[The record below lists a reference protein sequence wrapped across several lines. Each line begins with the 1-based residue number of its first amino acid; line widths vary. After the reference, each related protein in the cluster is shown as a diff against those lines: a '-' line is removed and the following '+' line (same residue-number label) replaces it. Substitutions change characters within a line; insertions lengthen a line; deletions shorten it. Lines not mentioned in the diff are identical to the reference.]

1 MGYNEAIEWIGGPE
15 EITAGVLVKM
25 SGQINGIMLSCQQ
38 LDFVNLVLESMLGKG
53 VEDYFGL
60 HEMESSALIEVG
72 KGKMEPEGV
81 QRMLDARS
89 KTIAR
94 KNAPANGL
102 TLEWVDYFEVCALNE
117 QAMIREFLAMD
128 DKMPQPLAKLEADV
142 KEGLWPRTYAMTTRS
157 SQQLLGVFRALSKA
171 QGGVLE
177 VFDEND
183 LPKAES
189 LREQLNEWLRKNGA
203 DEDAALEIRMADRN
217 ENSWFFTEN
226 G

>member
-1 MGYNEAIEWIGGPE
+1 MDRQRFRDPLNEDRPYMLRHDMAEGGDPNP
-15 EITAGVLVKM
+15 
-25 SGQINGIMLSCQQ
+25 S
-38 LDFVNLVLESMLGKG
+38 
-53 VEDYFGL
+53 
-60 HEMESSALIEVG
+60 
-72 KGKMEPEGV
+72 
-81 QRMLDARS
+81 LDALH
-89 KTIAR
+89 KAGFGGIVTNADWHTGKAKKYFYLEKDADFAR
-94 KNAPANGL
+94 LDEVIRTLQKRGMGVWLYDECGYPSGAANGL

-128 DKMPQPLAKLEADV
+128 EKMPAPLTKLEADV
-142 KEGLWPRTYAMTTRS
+142 KEAAWPRIYAMTTRS

-189 LREQLNEWLRKNGA
+189 LREQLNEWLDKTGA